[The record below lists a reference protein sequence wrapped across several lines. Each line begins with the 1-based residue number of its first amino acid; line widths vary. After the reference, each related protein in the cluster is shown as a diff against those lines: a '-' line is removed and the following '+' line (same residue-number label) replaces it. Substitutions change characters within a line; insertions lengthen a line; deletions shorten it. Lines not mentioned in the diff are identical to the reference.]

1 MNENEIRNILV
12 RIQEIEKLQTEL
24 RNLLPRMTNRIHVEK
39 PVESSNLERESS
51 STIRFPSLLTFSGVT
66 ENSNVKKTDR
76 GFKENHSSMMNMKK
90 QSVKNVTAFKRAS
103 LNTIHNSS
111 AKLYYT
117 SNKELPNILENSV
130 KTRPGNFQSSHS
142 KSILK
147 DKKISNVSTISEKI
161 VNNIPKVQDPT
172 KSEKQKI
179 NQSSKQGNINKN
191 KKGEN
196 VGKLSEHRKKSNLS
210 SGNCSELRYLLYVIL
225 NIFIIAVEFT
235 VQSYPQ
241 TSEVRKHVEK
251 SENNQRMFVCQ
262 GTQTEQKRSNNLL
275 TKEGKFK
282 HDIFEKVL
290 KRLGYCILDDKTIK
304 FIGRYSNDKTRY
316 STVRKV
322 KRSPFI
328 TDKGPKTDEIF
339 SSINKVIICKD
350 FSTNEDDNSNSGS
363 SMATIYKI
371 IKKFNGID
379 KVSKIFKM
387 SLKEKG
393 FSDTLR
399 RNNRSTK
406 AEDNLNNPLY
416 LTLDKNLRS
425 KSLEAIKTKSSP
437 RKKHPLKF
445 LRKICICINL

>member
-24 RNLLPRMTNRIHVEK
+24 RNLLPRMTNRIHIEK
-39 PVESSNLERESS
+39 PVENSNLERESS

-76 GFKENHSSMMNMKK
+76 GFRENHSSMMNMKK

-103 LNTIHNSS
+103 LNTIHNPS

-210 SGNCSELRYLLYVIL
+210 S
-225 NIFIIAVEFT
+225 
-235 VQSYPQ
+235 
-241 TSEVRKHVEK
+241 VRKHVEK
-251 SENNQRMFVCQ
+251 PENNQRMFVCQ

-339 SSINKVIICKD
+339 SSINKTLVATPEHWGVIANV
-350 FSTNEDDNSNSGS
+350 TGS
-363 SMATIYKI
+363 HTRAY
-371 IKKFNGID
+371 
-379 KVSKIFKM
+379 
-387 SLKEKG
+387 L
-393 FSDTLR
+393 LR
-399 RNNRSTK
+399 GSCTTR
-406 AEDNLNNPLY
+406 
-416 LTLDKNLRS
+416 
-425 KSLEAIKTKSSP
+425 
-437 RKKHPLKF
+437 
-445 LRKICICINL
+445 